1 MNDDPITKAR
11 PDQTFAA
18 QLPNAVAGW
27 RDRGIITPE
36 QASAI
41 LASYETIDE
50 GPVSRGR
57 LISVLVILGAVL
69 IGLGVILFIAA
80 NWQAISREMKL
91 AFMLAGVPAV
101 YAAGYWA
108 RYRRGYLRAGVA
120 VILLASVFYGAAIHL
135 VAQAYHIPVN
145 SPDLVSLW
153 FFGVVPLAYVTRS
166 RAVLTLSIILFLAAI
181 GFRSQVWLSDWD
193 LTPFRAFPL
202 YLVLGLALFSLG
214 QLHGTAPITRI
225 YAKPYE
231 LLGTVLTLA
240 SIYLLTFRF
249 WWDEFYHIWGSG
261 PSGPPGPGVSVE
273 YWLLAGGAVLVMAL
287 GLLGGW
293 LAIRRRGFASGLYPC
308 LAAWAAVCL
317 LSACLVVF
325 LPAGD
330 GWVYPL
336 LFNALLLAGIVGL
349 LIYGYVTG
357 QEAFI
362 NIGLVFF
369 SIDVFTRYFE
379 FGFGLLDRS
388 VVFIVAGVILLGGGF
403 LLERGR
409 RLMVGRLR
417 TMEGSQ

>member
-1 MNDDPITKAR
+1 
-11 PDQTFAA
+11 
-18 QLPNAVAGW
+18 
-27 RDRGIITPE
+27 
-36 QASAI
+36 
-41 LASYETIDE
+41 
-50 GPVSRGR
+50 
-57 LISVLVILGAVL
+57 
-69 IGLGVILFIAA
+69 
-80 NWQAISREMKL
+80 
-91 AFMLAGVPAV
+91 
-101 YAAGYWA
+101 
-108 RYRRGYLRAGVA
+108 
-120 VILLASVFYGAAIHL
+120 
-135 VAQAYHIPVN
+135 
-145 SPDLVSLW
+145 
-153 FFGVVPLAYVTRS
+153 
-166 RAVLTLSIILFLAAI
+166 
-181 GFRSQVWLSDWD
+181 
-193 LTPFRAFPL
+193 
-202 YLVLGLALFSLG
+202 
-214 QLHGTAPITRI
+214 
-225 YAKPYE
+225 
-231 LLGTVLTLA
+231 
-240 SIYLLTFRF
+240 
-249 WWDEFYHIWGSG
+249 
-261 PSGPPGPGVSVE
+261 VE